1 MPLFNSFINTQAA
14 VKLRAFPII
23 LLLLALLPA
32 TAAGDGL
39 LDTATRFARNG
50 APQLALARIERDQPP
65 QREQPDQSITPQWF
79 QWEAMR
85 LSLLVELG
93 LDQEALQ
100 RASQLPPEIPAESHT
115 LYLYAAQ
122 AAKHRNDAHLTR
134 EYLAK
139 WLWLGELNDIQKK
152 NARRMTIQSYIA
164 QHRSDMAYLAM
175 LRFQLDYQ
183 PLSAAD
189 VTHFVEQ
196 LLLVGGITEAS
207 GWLAQL
213 DDATPLKL
221 LLRLKSGLITPEAAI
236 TAAKAALEP
245 PPLQPPAPPP
255 PPPPA
260 PPPPPLASAKNKGK
274 KPPTVPVAAKKTFKV
289 APVLQAKLSEK
300 DVAAYWSIIALA
312 AEMQN
317 NPALL
322 VEALERQLNLS
333 ASQEDGLF
341 NVDTEMLLQAY
352 AELASKVAGQA
363 QLLPGDD
370 AAWLELATRTTSPL
384 EARALYAS
392 LSPQNASLELR
403 ITAETNLAE
412 LLLNNKREIV
422 ALRLFATDSHFPAA
436 NPALLAKLGEV
447 ALRNPS
453 YPQSYQL
460 AAKYLRGV
468 DTPQTDIPPVEWQ
481 LKRAQAFVLGGMPDE
496 AVATVKRIYSEMP
509 KLDFKATTEI
519 LRIAFELDGRQHN
532 GAEILLLQLA
542 AFADSRQ
549 WGEIYLALGRITDGR
564 KEFAKA
570 AEYYLQ
576 AAEWSEGT
584 KARQQ
589 AADCMVR
596 AGLKEDAKRQY
607 NILLKAA
614 KTHPE
619 QVALKQALSRL

>member
-1 MPLFNSFINTQAA
+1 MSLFNSFINTSAP

-23 LLLLALLPA
+23 LLLIALLPA

-39 LDTATRFARNG
+39 LDTAMRFARIG

-65 QREQPDQSITPQWF
+65 QREQPDQPITPQWF

-100 RASQLPPEIPAESHT
+100 RASQLPPEIPAESQT

-122 AAKHRNDAHLTR
+122 AAKHQDNAQLTR

-139 WLWLGELNDIQKK
+139 WLWLGELNDIQIK

-164 QHRSDMAYLAM
+164 QNKPDMAYLAM

-236 TAAKAALEP
+236 AAAKAALEP
-245 PPLQPPAPPP
+245 PQPSPPAPP

-260 PPPPPLASAKNKGK
+260 PPPPQPASAKNKAK
-274 KPPTVPVAAKKTFKV
+274 KPPPVPVVAKKTFKV
-289 APVLQAKLSEK
+289 APALQVKLSEK

-322 VEALERQLNLS
+322 AEALERQLNLS
-333 ASQEDGLF
+333 ASQEEGLF
-341 NVDTEMLLQAY
+341 EVDTEMLLRAY
-352 AELASKVAGQA
+352 AQLASKVAGQA

-370 AAWLELATRTTSPL
+370 AAWLELATRTNSSL

-403 ITAETNLAE
+403 VTAETNLAE

-453 YPQSYQL
+453 YPQSHQL

-468 DTPQTDIPPVEWQ
+468 DTPQTDIPLVEWQ

-532 GAEILLLQLA
+532 GAEMLLLQLA

-576 AAEWSEGT
+576 AVEWSEGT

-614 KTHPE
+614 KTQPE